1 MTIAIII
8 AVCVILLILAFLLP
22 RFSWYPQRGVDRT
35 LEVGR
40 NTAGKVPGRPGDLL
54 EKPFSSAERAV
65 DKSAAAGR
73 KGRSKA
79 ESET

>member
-1 MTIAIII
+1 MTIAVIIVLC
-8 AVCVILLILAFLLP
+8 AVLLVLAFLLP

-35 LEVGR
+35 LEAGR
-40 NTAGKVPGRPGDLL
+40 RTARRAPGRSGELL

-79 ESET
+79 ES